1 MKQVFSVIMA
11 GGVGSRFWP
20 LSRERKP
27 KQFLDILGT
36 GRTLIQ
42 QTYDRMLRLSPPEQI
57 LVVTNQ
63 QYFDLVREQLP
74 DIPVQN
80 ILLEPRR
87 RNTAPCI
94 AYAAY
99 KIKAKSPDAVMV
111 VTPADHLVIDVD
123 SFVETLKAG
132 IGFIN
137 DFNAKALVTLGIE
150 PTRPETGYGYIQF
163 DSNVE
168 FNVNG
173 RKIYKVKT
181 FTEKPDRETAEIF
194 IQSGE
199 FLWNSG
205 IFIWK
210 VSTILDALHKY
221 LPEIVHEFDKIQDQ
235 LNSENENLAI
245 EQVYGKITA
254 ISIDYGVMEKEKEN
268 VYVIPSNFGWS
279 DLGTWGSLYENYEK
293 DEDGN
298 VIIGNNVIVFKT
310 SNSFVNVPDDKLVVL
325 LGLENVIVAENDN
338 MLLIANKD
346 EEQHIRQIVNKIKI
360 EKGEEY
366 V

>member
-1 MKQVFSVIMA
+1 MSKIFPVIMA

-36 GRTLIQ
+36 GKTLIQ
-42 QTYDRMLRLSPPEQI
+42 QTFDRLVKLSEPQNI
-57 LVVTNQ
+57 YVVTNA
-63 QYFDLVREQLP
+63 QYENLVKEQLP
-74 DIPVQN
+74 GLPAEN
-80 ILLEPRR
+80 ILMEPDR

-99 KIKAKSPDAVMV
+99 KIRKHSPDAVMIV
-111 VTPADHLVIDVD
+111 SPADHLVIDTQD
-123 SFVETLKAG
+123 FTNTLKAAVE
-132 IGFIN
+132 FIEKHN
-137 DFNAKALVTLGIE
+137 KQALLTLGIT

-163 DSNVE
+163 DTSTKIE
-168 FNVNG
+168 VNN
-173 RKIYKVKT
+173 KQVYKVKT

-205 IFIWK
+205 IFVWH
-210 VSTILDALHKY
+210 VDTIINALRKY
-221 LPEIVHEFDKIQDQ
+221 LPEIATEFEKID
-235 LNSENENLAI
+235 EFIGTAEEPLAI
-245 EQVYGKITA
+245 SKVYSKIEA

-268 VYVIPSNFGWS
+268 VYVIPSDFGWS

-293 DEDGN
+293 DADGN
-298 VIIGNNVIVFKT
+298 VKIGNNIITFNT
-310 SNSFVNVPDDKLVVL
+310 TNSFINVPDDKLVVL
-325 LGLENVIVAENDN
+325 LGMNNVIVAENDN
-338 MLLIANKD
+338 MLLIANRD
-346 EEQHIRQIVNKIKI
+346 EEQHIRHIVNKIKI
-360 EKGEEY
+360 EKGEDY

>member
-1 MKQVFSVIMA
+1 MNEIFSVIMA

-42 QTYDRMLRLSPPEQI
+42 QTYDRLSKISDPQHI
-57 LVVTNQ
+57 LIVTNKE
-63 QYFDLVREQLP
+63 YADLVKEQLP
-74 DIPVQN
+74 AIPEKN
-80 ILLEPRR
+80 ILTEPDR

-99 KIKAKSPDAVMV
+99 KIKKQHPQATMIVS
-111 VTPADHLVIDVD
+111 PADHLVIDVED
-123 SFVETLKAG
+123 
-132 IGFIN
+132 FIN
-137 DFNAKALVTLGIE
+137 TLRAGVDFIEQKKSNALVTLGIT

-163 DSNVE
+163 DTSDKTS
-168 FNVNG
+168 VNG
-173 RKIYKVKT
+173 KLIYKVKT
-181 FTEKPDRETAEIF
+181 FTEKPDKETAEIF
-194 IQSGE
+194 LNSGE

-210 VSTILDALHKY
+210 TETILNAMDKY
-221 LPEIVHEFDKIQDQ
+221 LPEMAAEFKK
-235 LNSENENLAI
+235 I
-245 EQVYGKITA
+245 EQLIDTEQEHKAVEETYSNISS
-254 ISIDYGVMEKEKEN
+254 ISIDYGIMEKEKDD
-268 VYVIPSNFGWS
+268 VYVIPSSFGWS
-279 DLGTWGSLYENYEK
+279 DLGTWGSLYDNYEK
-293 DEDGN
+293 DDDKN
-298 VIIGNNVIVFKT
+298 VKIGNNAITFNT
-310 SNSFVNVPDDKLVVL
+310 TNSFIHVPDDKLVVV
-325 LGLENVIVAENDN
+325 LGMDNVIVAESDY

-346 EEQHIRQIVNKIKI
+346 DEQHIRQIVNKIKI